1 MYQGRVSVGGKRP
14 ESPES
19 SRAAAAEVDDV
30 EDEFVGDEAP
40 RLDSLL
46 QEGEVDEAKLPVRF
60 NLNGEHRSDGGELGK
75 LRRRWSDSGREEIA
89 PIQEMREGEWGSR
102 WRRSGGLLNPMGP
115 WHGAAQVRRWRHGA
129 GHCGHS
135 EVGDEVLR

>member
-1 MYQGRVSVGGKRP
+1 MYQGRVGVGGERP

-75 LRRRWSDSGREEIA
+75 LRRRWHELGRTKTYLD
-89 PIQEMREGEWGSR
+89 PKFTGGKEG
-102 WRRSGGLLNPMGP
+102 GG
-115 WHGAAQVRRWRHGA
+115 
-129 GHCGHS
+129 
-135 EVGDEVLR
+135 